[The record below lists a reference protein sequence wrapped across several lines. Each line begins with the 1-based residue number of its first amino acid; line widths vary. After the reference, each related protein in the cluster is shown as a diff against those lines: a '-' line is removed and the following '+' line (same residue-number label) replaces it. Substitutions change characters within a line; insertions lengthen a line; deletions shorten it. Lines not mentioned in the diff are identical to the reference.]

1 MTGES
6 IVAPYPAQLLN
17 WAGNRAG
24 GVRRLF
30 DDTSGRPGKAVFETN
45 LLHRLETWAGSI
57 ASGPGGVPRIL
68 LLVGG
73 PGNGKTEAIEST
85 VAWLDVSL
93 GAGGKLTSELKK
105 SFFPPEGTAVPRL
118 VRVDT
123 SGLGPDARALGL
135 SIVQDASAVVGAA
148 GKQAAQLLLDELDAV
163 QGAGPGEAY
172 LCCVN
177 RGVLDDA
184 LIEAI
189 DTEREGARRLLE
201 AVTRSVSLAPDA
213 PSCWPLAGFADVAV
227 WPMDAESLLLT
238 PAAGGEEPARSLLR
252 TALDDQLWP
261 VPGSCLGGPS

>member
-1 MTGES
+1 MTGEANE
-6 IVAPYPAQLLN
+6 APFPAQLLN
-17 WAGNRAG
+17 WAGNRSG

-30 DDTSGRPGKAVFETN
+30 DAGSGRPSQTVFETN
-45 LLHRLETWAGSI
+45 LLHRLEAWAKSI
-57 ASGPGGVPRIL
+57 AAGPGSVPRIL

-85 VAWLDVSL
+85 VGWLDAAL
-93 GAGGKLTSELKK
+93 AAEGKLADELKK

-118 VRVDT
+118 VRVDAPYLAPG
-123 SGLGPDARALGL
+123 SRALGL
-135 SIVQDASAVVGAA
+135 SIVQDASAVVGAT
-148 GKQAAQLLLDELDAV
+148 GKQAAQLLLDELDAA
-163 QGAGPGEAY
+163 QAAGPTEAY

-189 DTEREGARRLLE
+189 DHDREGSRRLLE
-201 AVTRSVSLAPDA
+201 AVTGAVSLAPDA

-238 PAAGGEEPARSLLR
+238 PVGRGGTSAK
-252 TALDDQLWP
+252 P
-261 VPGSCLGGPS
+261 VAHGPRW